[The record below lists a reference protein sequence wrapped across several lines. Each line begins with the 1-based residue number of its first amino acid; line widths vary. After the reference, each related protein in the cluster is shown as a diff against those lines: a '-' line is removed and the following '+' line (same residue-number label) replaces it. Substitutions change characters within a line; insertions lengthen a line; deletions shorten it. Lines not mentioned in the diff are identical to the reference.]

1 MIYTKEQEGTTLKFN
16 IKGKFVFSDHIEF
29 KNIIQEMEREDV
41 SGMRLNLGQVEF
53 IDSAALGLL
62 LMAKDKSDKL
72 SKDIVLEQPNGQV
85 AKMFTISKFDD
96 IFRVEQ

>member
-1 MIYTKEQEGTTLKFN
+1 MIYTKEQKGDTLHFN

-29 KNIIQEMEREDV
+29 KHIIQEMDREDV
-41 SGMRLNLGQVEF
+41 HNIRLNLGGVEF

-72 SKDIVLEQPNGQV
+72 SKQVILENPAGQV
-85 AKMFTISKFDD
+85 AKMFSISKFDD
-96 IFRVEQ
+96 IFTIEN